1 MSQIKAVYEEVEYF
15 VQNQI
20 EAIKT
25 NLSVA
30 EKLKKISRKNDSSV
44 SLVCHDQTDASSDC
58 SDESYSVAVEAEVSR
73 TAKLMESRFNF
84 EIGKC
89 LFKIIQDFLII
100 ELFRLTVFIL
110 H

>member
-1 MSQIKAVYEEVEYF
+1 LNQIKTVYEEVEYF

-30 EKLKKISRKNDSSV
+30 EKLKKIEKINTTDTSSLIRMTNHPENDSSV
-44 SLVCHDQTDASSDC
+44 IPVCHADASCD
-58 SDESYSVAVEAEVSR
+58 SYSVAVEAEVSR
-73 TAKLMESRFNF
+73 TAELMESRFNF

-89 LFKIIQDFLII
+89 YF
-100 ELFRLTVFIL
+100 
-110 H
+110 